1 MMSARLLWFTLA
13 TVPLASVQGPSAP
26 LVDHH
31 QHLFSPAA
39 TARATGVE
47 PIAATDLIALLDLAG
62 IRRAAVFSLAYQF
75 GNPNRPAVENEYV
88 HVKAENDWT
97 SQQVA
102 RFPDRLRA
110 FCSVNPIKEYALEE
124 LARCAKDPQLH
135 FGLKLHFGNSDVDL
149 GNPEHVAR
157 LREVFRSAN
166 AHKMAIVVH
175 MRSTIS
181 KKRPYGADQAR
192 VFLTELLPTA
202 ADMPIQIAHLAGAGG
217 FDDPL
222 VDQALGVF
230 VGAIAKADTRMRRVY
245 FDVSGVAGIGN
256 WEERADAIA
265 SRIRELGVARIL
277 YGSDGAG
284 GGNLAPRE
292 AWAAF
297 RKLPL
302 SEAEFQT
309 IQNNIAPYMK

>member
-1 MMSARLLWFTLA
+1 
-13 TVPLASVQGPSAP
+13 
-26 LVDHH
+26 
-31 QHLFSPAA
+31 
-39 TARATGVE
+39 
-47 PIAATDLIALLDLAG
+47 
-62 IRRAAVFSLAYQF
+62 
-75 GNPNRPAVENEYV
+75 
-88 HVKAENDWT
+88 
-97 SQQVA
+97 
-102 RFPDRLRA
+102 
-110 FCSVNPIKEYALEE
+110 
-124 LARCAKDPQLH
+124 
-135 FGLKLHFGNSDVDL
+135 
-149 GNPEHVAR
+149 
-157 LREVFRSAN
+157 
-166 AHKMAIVVH
+166 
-175 MRSTIS
+175 
-181 KKRPYGADQAR
+181 

-284 GGNLAPRE
+284 RGNLAPRE